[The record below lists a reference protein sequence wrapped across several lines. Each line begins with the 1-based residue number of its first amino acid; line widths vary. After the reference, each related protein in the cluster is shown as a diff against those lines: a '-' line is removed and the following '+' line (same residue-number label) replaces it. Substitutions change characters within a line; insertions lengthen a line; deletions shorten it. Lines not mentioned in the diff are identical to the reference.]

1 MGLRSDLIR
10 TWVGFAYLALVVD
23 VFSRR
28 IVGWALATHMRTDL
42 PLEALEMAIWTRQG
56 QVDGLIQHTDA
67 GSQYL
72 AIRYADTLAAAGALP
87 SVGTVGDSY
96 DNAMA
101 ESTIGQLKAE
111 LIHRRGPWRTVAQL
125 EYAVFEYLD
134 WWNHRRLHGE
144 LGMLTPA
151 EKETQ
156 HYAQPRPLSEAGSQ

>member
-1 MGLRSDLIR
+1 M
-10 TWVGFAYLALVVD
+10 V
-23 VFSRR
+23 
-28 IVGWALATHMRTDL
+28 WAA
-42 PLEALEMAIWTRQG
+42 
-56 QVDGLIQHTDA
+56 
-67 GSQYL
+67 
-72 AIRYADTLAAAGALP
+72 
-87 SVGTVGDSY
+87 
-96 DNAMA
+96 A

>member
-1 MGLRSDLIR
+1 VGLRSDLIR

>member
-1 MGLRSDLIR
+1 
-10 TWVGFAYLALVVD
+10 

-96 DNAMA
+96 DTQSMLMVWAAA

-134 WWNHRRLHGE
+134 WWKPPPAARGARLAHPGRK
-144 LGMLTPA
+144 GDPA
-151 EKETQ
+151 LRSTTATVRSRFSIVRVPTGPSAVQ
-156 HYAQPRPLSEAGSQ
+156 TNP